1 MEIGTPYY
9 LFGSLFLLSNKLQAL
24 GDSFLQEITLKQWF
38 LLMMIHNLNKEQP
51 SVTEV
56 AAHIS
61 STRQNVRKML
71 EVLAIKGYV
80 TLAVNPQDKRN
91 LSVALTQKTYDFFT
105 AFEAKGDAFLQ
116 HLFSGI
122 DPLLLE
128 NTRKVFDS
136 LFENIERMENSD
148 VENSSDL

>member
-9 LFGSLFLLSNKLQAL
+9 LFGSLFLLSNKLQTL
-24 GDSFLQEITLKQWF
+24 GDSYLQEITLKQWF

-71 EVLAIKGYV
+71 EVLAGKGYV
-80 TLAVNPQDKRN
+80 ILAVNPQDKRN
-91 LSVALTQKTYDFFT
+91 LSVSLTQKTYDFFT

-116 HLFSGI
+116 RLFSDV

-128 NTRKVFDS
+128 NTRKVFDA
-136 LFENIERMENSD
+136 LFENIERMVNSH

>member
-9 LFGSLFLLSNKLQAL
+9 LFGSLFLLSNKLQTL
-24 GDSFLQEITLKQWF
+24 GDSYLEEITLKQWF
-38 LLMMIHNLNKEQP
+38 LLMMIHNLDKEQP

-71 EVLAIKGYV
+71 EVLAGKGYV

-91 LSVALTQKTYDFFT
+91 LSVSLTRKTYDFFT

-116 HLFSGI
+116 HLFSDV

-128 NTRKVFDS
+128 DTRKVFDA
-136 LFENIERMENSD
+136 LFENIERMENSH